1 MSPRPSETESSATES
16 SETRP
21 SGRSI
26 VPEGVELQRPHPK
39 LATAK
44 YIGSL
49 GWLVMAA
56 IGAAVLLVIPLIFTG
71 ARVPL
76 WVWLLVTVPWILF
89 WAIAL
94 FRVRVFMR
102 NHGFALLEDDYIV
115 ATGAWFREVVAVPY
129 GRIQYAKVS
138 QGPVLRRYGLASVE
152 LHSAASSMTANVHG
166 LTLEDAEA
174 LKERL
179 VSRGSAQLAGL

>member
-1 MSPRPSETESSATES
+1 MEPSGSGQSEPRPGES
-16 SETRP
+16 RP

-39 LATAK
+39 LAAAK

-49 GWLVMAA
+49 GWLVIAA
-56 IGAAVLLVIPLIFTG
+56 IGAALLLVIPMIFKG
-71 ARVPL
+71 AQIPL
-76 WVWLLVTVPWILF
+76 WVWLLVVLPWVLF
-89 WAIAL
+89 WAVTV

-102 NHGFALLEDDYIV
+102 NHGFALLEDDYMV
-115 ATGAWFREVVAVPY
+115 ASGAWFREVVAVPY

-138 QGPVLRRYGLASVE
+138 QGPLLRRYGLASVE
-152 LHSAASSMTANVHG
+152 LHSAASSMSATVQG